1 MKKIALIGLVSLC
14 SIGAYAQ
21 GTVLFYGYAPA
32 NSVEAA
38 VYSPQLASPTTE
50 VQGDTAQQLSDSG
63 MSGTTQVYT
72 GVAIGGASY
81 TGGSAPASIG
91 ATSTFYQYGNLFTAE
106 LYAISTTTSTAIPA
120 HEYQSSKKRI
130 ACHKRACSGRKGGHC
145 SAKSYRSR
153 KSGSSSS

>member
-106 LYAISTTTSTAIPA
+106 LYAISTTTPSRSYKTAV
-120 HEYQSSKKRI
+120 
-130 ACHKRACSGRKGGHC
+130 
-145 SAKSYRSR
+145 
-153 KSGSSSS
+153 